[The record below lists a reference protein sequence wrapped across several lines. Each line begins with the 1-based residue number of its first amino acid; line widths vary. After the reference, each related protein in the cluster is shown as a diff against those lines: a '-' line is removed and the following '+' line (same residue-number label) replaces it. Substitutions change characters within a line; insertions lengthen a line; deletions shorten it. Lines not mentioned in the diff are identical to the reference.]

1 MENKRR
7 SRRNKENK
15 ESALVIIIIILI
27 TIVGTVIFILNSRKD
42 ANEANITSEIL
53 GTWTTDGYT
62 VYEFNENGNGKL
74 IIPIADY
81 EFSYRIEENKI
92 YIDFKNENSTDSDYE
107 YSFEDGKLILNQ
119 TTGTYEFT
127 KKSCYI

>member
-1 MENKRR
+1 MEKKHESRRKQENKK
-7 SRRNKENK
+7 SVF
-15 ESALVIIIIILI
+15 LLIIIIFI

-74 IIPIADY
+74 VIPIADY

-92 YIDFKNENSTDSDYE
+92 YIDFKNEISTDSDYE
-107 YSFEDGKLILNQ
+107 YSFEDGKLILKGINK

-127 KKSCYI
+127 KK